1 MWSLSCQ
8 RSRNGAHA
16 SQLALTPRSPRRR
29 AGFTPRLE
37 ALEGRVI
44 LSFGSPITTS
54 VTQPLAQAIA
64 DLNGD
69 GKPDLVVASQSGLEI
84 EVMMGKGN
92 GHFGSPAYYSIPGYW
107 QTTALAVADVNRDG
121 KPDIIAA
128 GNVYQDTGSPYPP
141 PTGLTVLLNNG
152 RGGFPSS
159 SINTYLAF
167 SLASGPTSLAVADF
181 NGDGAADVAA
191 VDGDSA
197 LNVALNN
204 GNGTFLTD
212 TSPQSY
218 PVGVGAW
225 GFATVAAGDFNH
237 DGRPDLA
244 VGSGNVTVLLN
255 NGQGGFTVNQSFYA
269 ADNNSIAA
277 LAIGDVNGDGK
288 LDLVTAFGERRHR
301 RLLGHGDGTFA
312 GPPRPT
318 PPGDR
323 ELRRPRRLQQ
333 GRQARRVTTGT
344 ERTCCWTPATAP
356 SGPTRRSVPRAAAWS
371 RRIQRRRLRGSG
383 PGRCIEREHRRL
395 AEQGRLDDRTK
406 GAQVIGRGSNPTSG
420 FPRARTSEADPQWPR
435 HRVFPRGA
443 ASA

>member
-29 AGFTPRLE
+29 AGFHPRLE
-37 ALEGRVI
+37 ALEGRVV

-54 VTQPLAQAIA
+54 VTQPLVQAIA

-191 VDGDSA
+191 VDGDGT

-218 PVGVGAW
+218 PVGVALGA
-225 GFATVAAGDFNH
+225 
-237 DGRPDLA
+237 
-244 VGSGNVTVLLN
+244 S
-255 NGQGGFTVNQSFYA
+255 
-269 ADNNSIAA
+269 
-277 LAIGDVNGDGK
+277 
-288 LDLVTAFGERRHR
+288 
-301 RLLGHGDGTFA
+301 
-312 GPPRPT
+312 PR
-318 PPGDR
+318 
-323 ELRRPRRLQQ
+323 
-333 GRQARRVTTGT
+333 
-344 ERTCCWTPATAP
+344 W
-356 SGPTRRSVPRAAAWS
+356 PRA
-371 RRIQRRRLRGSG
+371 
-383 PGRCIEREHRRL
+383 
-395 AEQGRLDDRTK
+395 
-406 GAQVIGRGSNPTSG
+406 TSTTT
-420 FPRARTSEADPQWPR
+420 AVRTSRWGPAM
-435 HRVFPRGA
+435 
-443 ASA
+443 